1 MRRHRIGA
9 TTSVSAVAALAL
21 ALAGVAIVWQPAQAA
36 ARPAVGISPKAGG
49 AGTAARVQGSGF
61 ARNASGFITFGRG
74 RVAAIHTNRRG
85 RFVARFLAPLATPG
99 RVRVTALVRVGRKRV
114 PGTNRFRARSLQRKV
129 VLFSLQP
136 SPPPVVVPSPAPV
149 VMAVGDLVSSASNRN
164 SIAVRDVV
172 KAQSPTQVL
181 MLGDYQYTYGSMSAI
196 LGGADKIWG
205 PKPGGLWPLIKPTAG
220 PTHDITSCTESD
232 YNAYWGVAG
241 MQPYSFDL
249 GAWHVISLPSA
260 AYRYGCNTAAVLTWL
275 KSDLAAHRNVCTLAF
290 WHEPYWTRATSTH
303 GRETSLKPWV
313 QALYDAGADVILSGH
328 QHDYQRFAPQNP
340 SDGLDSARGIR
351 EFVVGSGGI
360 GFYPFTGS
368 APNVEASDAATYGAL
383 KLTLNP
389 TGYDWAFLRAAG
401 GSFTDSGT
409 TACH

>member
-1 MRRHRIGA
+1 MRHQRTGA
-9 TTSVSAVAALAL
+9 TLMFAAAALAL
-21 ALAGVAIVWQPAQAA
+21 VGAAIVWQPAQAA
-36 ARPAVGISPKAGG
+36 APPAVGISPKAGR
-49 AGTAARVQGSGF
+49 AGIVVRVQGSGF
-61 ARNASGFITFGRG
+61 ARNASGFITFGRI
-74 RVAAIHTNRRG
+74 RVARIQTTGRG
-85 RFVARFLAPLATPG
+85 RFVARFRVPFATPG
-99 RVRVTALVRVGRKRV
+99 RVRVTAIVRVGRVRI
-114 PGTNRFRARSLQRKV
+114 PGTNRFRARSLQRAV
-129 VLFSLQP
+129 ALFGLR
-136 SPPPVVVPSPAPV
+136 PSPAPV

-172 KAQSPTQVL
+172 KAQSPNQVL
-181 MLGDYQYTYGSMSAI
+181 MLGDYQYTYGSVSAI

-205 PKPGGLWPLIKPTAG
+205 PKPGGLWPLIRPTAG
-220 PTHDITSCTESD
+220 PTHDITSCSESD
-232 YNAYWGVAG
+232 YKAYWGVAG

-275 KSDLAAHRNVCTLAF
+275 RSDLAAHKNVCTLAF
-290 WHEPYWTRATSTH
+290 WHEPYWTRATATH
-303 GRETSLKPWV
+303 GRVTSLKPWV

-351 EFVVGSGGI
+351 QFVVGSGGI
-360 GFYPFTGS
+360 GLYPFTGS

-409 TACH
+409 TTCH

>member
-1 MRRHRIGA
+1 MRRHRTGA
-9 TTSVSAVAALAL
+9 RTSVSAVAALAL

-36 ARPAVGISPKAGG
+36 ARPAVGISPKAGR
-49 AGTAARVQGSGF
+49 AGTVVRVQGSGF
-61 ARNASGFITFGRG
+61 ARNASGLITFGRS
-74 RVAAIHTNRRG
+74 RVATIHTNGRG
-85 RFVARFLAPLATPG
+85 GFAARFRAPFANPG
-99 RVRVTALVRVGRKRV
+99 RVRVTAIVRVGRVRI
-114 PGTNRFRARSLQRKV
+114 PGTNRFRARSLQRTAA
-129 VLFSLQP
+129 LFGLRP
-136 SPPPVVVPSPAPV
+136 SPSPV
-149 VMAVGDLVSSASNRN
+149 VMAVGDLVSSATNRN

-172 KAQSPTQVL
+172 RAQSPTQIL
-181 MLGDYQYTYGSMSAI
+181 MLGDYQYTYGSMGAI

-205 PKPGGLWPLIKPTAG
+205 PKPGGLWPVIRPTAG

-260 AYRYGCNTAAVLTWL
+260 AYRYGCNTAAVLAWL
-275 KSDLAAHRNVCTLAF
+275 KSDLAAHKNVCTLTF
-290 WHEPYWTRATSTH
+290 WHEPYWTRTTATH
-303 GRETSLKPWV
+303 GRATSLKPWV

-340 SDGLDSARGIR
+340 SDGLDPARGIR

-360 GFYPFTGS
+360 GFYPFTSS
-368 APNVEASDAATYGAL
+368 AANLEASDAATYGAL

-401 GSFTDSGT
+401 GSFTDSGS